1 MERNSGTLLSGIV
14 YSLSGRR
21 LMTDFF
27 THIYGLLREGGGTV
41 LIILYSGILCFW
53 WYLIVSSLAVVRFIS
68 FIVRLL
74 RKRIVVYR
82 NKKINR

>member
-1 MERNSGTLLSGIV
+1 
-14 YSLSGRR
+14 
-21 LMTDFF
+21 MTDFF

-41 LIILYSGILCFW
+41 IIILYSGILCFW
-53 WYLIVSSLAVVRFIS
+53 WYLIVSSLTVVRFIS

-82 NKKINR
+82 NKNINR

>member
-1 MERNSGTLLSGIV
+1 M
-14 YSLSGRR
+14 YSLSGIRV
-21 LMTDFF
+21 MTDFF

-53 WYLIVSSLAVVRFIS
+53 WYLLILTLTVIRGIS
-68 FIVRLL
+68 VMSGLL
-74 RKRIVVYR
+74 RKVIIVYR